1 MKFFKLILS
10 EKRGEN
16 YYEGIH
22 EKFIKAQNWDT
33 AYNKSLKIAGTFFN
47 HSPDASSSVVD
58 KDFVFHFNGDY
69 VAIWINSLEE
79 LEVV

>member
-47 HSPDASSSVVD
+47 HYIDASPSVVD
-58 KDFVFHFNGDY
+58 RDFKFHFNDGY
-69 VAIWINSLEE
+69 AAIWINSLEKI
-79 LEVV
+79 EVV